1 MERNPKNKP
10 ILLAGACLKISI
22 FSSAPIWSSNWIPTI
37 PSFKPGPKFNL
48 NRNLPALL
56 VKDLIDFN
64 SASWIAPTV
73 HNLFDLISATEILKI
88 RITMDSAIN
97 YIWTPSTSGRFTV
110 SSAYRF
116 ISDLM
121 SNNSSTSTSP
131 QFWKAIWKLNLN
143 DRLRIFIWKIASNML
158 PTKERLCQISIPIL
172 DSSCPLCKLATDS
185 LQRLFFECF
194 FARVVWRHSFWP
206 LDSIALHFDFMSDW
220 VSSIISP
227 GSSVGIPF
235 LDHHKFQIFAAMACD
250 ILWFYRNKALHE
262 GASFNAISISN
273 HINKISMEHFQ
284 AWHSSSTA
292 LDDTWFPPPTN
303 WVKINFDT
311 AIRDSFLA

>member
-1 MERNPKNKP
+1 
-10 ILLAGACLKISI
+10 
-22 FSSAPIWSSNWIPTI
+22 
-37 PSFKPGPKFNL
+37 
-48 NRNLPALL
+48 
-56 VKDLIDFN
+56 
-64 SASWIAPTV
+64 
-73 HNLFDLISATEILKI
+73 
-88 RITMDSAIN
+88 MDSAIN

-143 DRLRIFIWKIASNML
+143 DWLRIFIWKIAWNML

-185 LQRLFFECF
+185 LQHLFFECF

-206 LDSIALHFDFMSDW
+206 LDSTALHFDFMSDW

-227 GSSVGIPF
+227 GSSIGIPF
-235 LDHHKFQIFAAMACD
+235 LDHHKFQIFAAVACD

-292 LDDTWFPPPTN
+292 LDDTWFLLLPIGSKSILILLFVTLFQPRQRFA
-303 WVKINFDT
+303 VMIMDT
-311 AIRDSFLA
+311 FFMQHPKLVIPALQMKEKPWQPNLPSRSPILSEWIILLLKATQRW